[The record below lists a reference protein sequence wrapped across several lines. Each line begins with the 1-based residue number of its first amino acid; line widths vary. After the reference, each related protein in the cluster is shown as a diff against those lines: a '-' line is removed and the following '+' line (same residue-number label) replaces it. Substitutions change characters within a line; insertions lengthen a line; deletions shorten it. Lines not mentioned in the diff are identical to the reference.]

1 MESQIQSK
9 KKLEKELTILNNQ
22 QKTSLNIIP
31 YNTLIYI
38 PGLIL
43 QLKVALNQSRLHHNK
58 KLIKFRKSQQKY
70 IKSPRQTELVRN
82 IVHSVSSYAL
92 SCEELTDLSYG
103 LDHHISKKANRNAVS
118 TEFEHFFQ
126 KIFPIF

>member
-70 IKSPRQTELVRN
+70 IKSPR
-82 IVHSVSSYAL
+82 
-92 SCEELTDLSYG
+92 
-103 LDHHISKKANRNAVS
+103 
-118 TEFEHFFQ
+118 
-126 KIFPIF
+126 